1 MKYYLIAGE
10 ASGDLHGS
18 NLMRGLLKSD
28 PAARFRFWG
37 GDRMAE
43 VGGAENRVR
52 DYRETS
58 FFGIVGVL
66 RNLGTISRQLRE
78 CREDVLRYAPDVLIL
93 VDYPGFNMKMARFA
107 KEHGIRTFY
116 YIADRLYIIFPFE
129 RDYFPRHGITPVFE
143 GNPLLDAIAARS
155 ATLPSREEFG
165 RANGLDERPVVALV
179 AGSRRGEI
187 EANLPLMCALA
198 PRFPHYQFVVTG
210 VSWLD
215 RGLYDRHLAGTDVR
229 MVVDQTY
236 ETLRN
241 AVAAVV
247 TSGTATLETAL
258 MRIPEVV
265 VYRTVWWQVWL
276 RPYVLK
282 VPFISLVNLNLGREA
297 VRELVRS
304 CRAAPNASG
313 CSATTTNC
321 TPSWAGRVPAT
332 ASPATWSPN
341 SARERRTATA
351 KHKTERSMKE
361 TLIIAIILGAF
372 ALLASLRAAR
382 LDAANAAKPRRNG
395 RTGGKESAGKGAEQ
409 GRLRPT
415 ILRTAAVGMA
425 VLAIGITLTTWLLLR
440 AGVTPPTLASVRIG
454 ILVAGAAAIITVIER
469 RKRRK

>member
-1 MKYYLIAGE
+1 M
-10 ASGDLHGS
+10 
-18 NLMRGLLKSD
+18 
-28 PAARFRFWG
+28 
-37 GDRMAE
+37 
-43 VGGAENRVR
+43 
-52 DYRETS
+52 
-58 FFGIVGVL
+58 
-66 RNLGTISRQLRE
+66 
-78 CREDVLRYAPDVLIL
+78 
-93 VDYPGFNMKMARFA
+93 
-107 KEHGIRTFY
+107 
-116 YIADRLYIIFPFE
+116 
-129 RDYFPRHGITPVFE
+129 
-143 GNPLLDAIAARS
+143 
-155 ATLPSREEFG
+155 
-165 RANGLDERPVVALV
+165 VALV

-297 VRELVRS
+297 SWCSRRPIRWRPSGPSARS